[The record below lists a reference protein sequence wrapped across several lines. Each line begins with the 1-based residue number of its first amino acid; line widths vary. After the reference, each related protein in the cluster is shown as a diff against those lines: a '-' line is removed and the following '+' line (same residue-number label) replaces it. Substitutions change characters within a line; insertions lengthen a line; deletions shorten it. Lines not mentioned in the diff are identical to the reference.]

1 MINKNDYKQLLLNL
15 QKQAEEKLNK
25 THKHIHHEGGP
36 VSKSFTEQATERSND
51 DVVYNLDTLARAEL
65 AEIEAALRRVETN
78 TYGLCNKCGNEI
90 EIDRLRA
97 LPYTRNCVGCAS
109 D

>member
-1 MINKNDYKQLLLNL
+1 MINKDEFKQLLLSL

-25 THKHIHHEGGP
+25 TQKHIHHEGGP
-36 VSKSFTEQATERSND
+36 VSKSFTEQAAERSND

-65 AEIEAALRRVETN
+65 AEIEAALRRVEAD
-78 TYGLCNKCGNEI
+78 TYGLCGKCGNEI
-90 EIDRLRA
+90 EIDRLHA
-97 LPYTRNCVGCAS
+97 LPYTRNCVSCAS

>member
-1 MINKNDYKQLLLNL
+1 MINKNEFKQLLLNL

-25 THKHIHHEGGP
+25 TQKHIHHEGGP

-51 DVVYNLDTLARAEL
+51 EVVYNLDTLARAEL
-65 AEIEAALRRVETN
+65 AEIETALRRVEAD
-78 TYGLCNKCGNEI
+78 TYGLCNKCRNEI

>member
-1 MINKNDYKQLLLNL
+1 MINKDEFKLLLLGL

-25 THKHIHHEGGP
+25 TQQHIHHTGGP

-51 DVVYNLDTLARAEL
+51 DVVYNLDTLARSEL
-65 AEIEAALRRVETN
+65 AEIEAALRRVETD
-78 TYGLCNKCGNEI
+78 TYGLCSKCGNEI

-97 LPYTRNCVGCAS
+97 LPYTRNCVSCAS